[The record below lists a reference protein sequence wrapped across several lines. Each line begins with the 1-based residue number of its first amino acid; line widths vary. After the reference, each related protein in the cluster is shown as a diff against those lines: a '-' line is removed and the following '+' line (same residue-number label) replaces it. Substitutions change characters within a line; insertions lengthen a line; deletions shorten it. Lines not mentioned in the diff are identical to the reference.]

1 MLGRRRRGGAS
12 RFSVQNFFVSV
23 PNHFIEEPF
32 CVSEVLSQ
40 YRIIS
45 KRNPSVSEK
54 FTYWKILCQRGEY
67 HDFLLKICCL
77 RVPKKLRRGNLLC
90 FAKFL
95 VSKNFMDKRGGG
107 GGGREYH
114 DFMSKF
120 LSHSTESVR
129 RGTLLCLRKFHVS
142 KNFMFKKRISRFSIE
157 KLLSHSTEKFRRGTL
172 LCFRSFVSV
181 PNHFV
186 EESLRQKVSPIE
198 KFYA

>member
-1 MLGRRRRGGAS
+1 MFQKFCLSTESFRRGTLLFQKNS
-12 RFSVQNFFVSV
+12 RIEKFYAKGGNITIFYWKSVVSEYRKNFVG
-23 PNHFIEEPF
+23 ETF
-32 CVSEVLSQ
+32 CVSQ
-40 YRIIS
+40 NFWYRKTLWI
-45 KRNPSVSEK
+45 
-54 FTYWKILCQRGEY
+54 RG
-67 HDFLLKICCL
+67 
-77 RVPKKLRRGNLLC
+77 
-90 FAKFL
+90 
-95 VSKNFMDKRGGG
+95 GGG